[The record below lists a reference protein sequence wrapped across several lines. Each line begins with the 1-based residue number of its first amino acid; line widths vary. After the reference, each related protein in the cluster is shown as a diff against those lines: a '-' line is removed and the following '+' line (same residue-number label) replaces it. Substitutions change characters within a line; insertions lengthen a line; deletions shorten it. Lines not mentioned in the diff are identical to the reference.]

1 MDLLVNS
8 KNIIGWLRLAVEVVD
23 LPKWQIAKIKSF
35 INRTDVIR
43 RQKELDEIFGG
54 EEWLILRCAEDRIAQ
69 SD

>member
-8 KNIIGWLRLAVEVVD
+8 KNIIGWLRLAVEVID

-54 EEWLILRCAEDRIAQ
+54 EEWLILQCAEDRIAQ

>member
-54 EEWLILRCAEDRIAQ
+54 EEWLILQCAGDRTVE

>member
-35 INRTDVIR
+35 INRTDIVR

-54 EEWLILRCAEDRIAQ
+54 EEWLI
-69 SD
+69 

>member
-8 KNIIGWLRLAVEVVD
+8 KNIIGWLRLAVEVID
-23 LPKWQIAKIKSF
+23 LPKWQIRKIKEF

-54 EEWLILRCAEDRIAQ
+54 EEWLILRCAEDRTVGR
-69 SD
+69 D